1 MPQMKGMELRV
12 RAVYNRGYP
21 YRFAKKQEIMM
32 KLSRVAL
39 LVALV
44 AFSTMTASADSINI
58 FNTGV
63 SSTNTL
69 LAAGA
74 VDPHYSI
81 TTNLVSGNSA
91 FVASNTVYPLP
102 SPWVPQ
108 GPNSQWIAPSL
119 DTSGPVGN
127 YTYTTTFDLT
137 GLNPATAILNG
148 NWTTDNNGGNIIL
161 NGNNLGFTTS
171 FTSFFAFNNL
181 FSATSGFVPGI
192 NTLQFVVTNGACGGC
207 FNPTGLRVEVSGT
220 AAPVN
225 PVPEPATLLLVGSGL
240 VGVWLRRR
248 S

>member
-1 MPQMKGMELRV
+1 LTADTLIGSPG
-12 RAVYNRGYP
+12 
-21 YRFAKKQEIMM
+21 KQEGMM
-32 KLSRVAL
+32 KISRVAV

-44 AFSTMTASADSINI
+44 ALSTMTAFADAINI

-63 SSTNTL
+63 SNTNTL

-74 VDPHYSI
+74 VDPHYLI

-91 FVASNTVYPLP
+91 FVPSVTGYPFGCC
-102 SPWVPQ
+102 WVPQ
-108 GPNSQWIAPSL
+108 GPNSQWIAPST
-119 DTSGPVGN
+119 DTNGPVGY

-148 NWTTDNNGGNIIL
+148 IWTTDNNGGNIIL

-192 NTLQFVVTNGACGGC
+192 NTLQFVVFNGGG
-207 FNPTGLRVEVSGT
+207 PTGLRVEVSGS

-240 VGVWLRRR
+240 VGAWFRRR
-248 S
+248 MN

>member
-1 MPQMKGMELRV
+1 M
-12 RAVYNRGYP
+12 
-21 YRFAKKQEIMM
+21 RF
-32 KLSRVAL
+32 SRVAV

-44 AFSTMTASADSINI
+44 ALSTMTASADSISI

-63 SSTNTL
+63 SNTNTL

-81 TTNLVSGNSA
+81 TANLVSGSSA
-91 FVASNTVYPLP
+91 FVASNSVYPLP

-108 GPNSQWIAPSL
+108 GPNSQWIAPTT
-119 DTSGPVGN
+119 DTNGPIGN

-137 GLNPATAILNG
+137 GLNPATASLSG
-148 NWTTDNNGGNIIL
+148 VWTTDNNGGNIIL

-192 NTLQFVVTNGACGGC
+192 NTLQFVVFNGGG
-207 FNPTGLRVEVSGT
+207 PTGLRVEVSGS
-220 AAPVN
+220 AAAVN

-240 VGVWLRRR
+240 VGAWLRRR
-248 S
+248 VN